1 MATSIAEVRPA
12 PRGAQVA
19 PVVSSRRRRIGGILV
34 VLVLL
39 AVTWELVK
47 WLGGDPWRIHREI
60 FGIRIDYEHIPP
72 FSWRIAS
79 DLALPHLWSI
89 VESFGEISASTGQP
103 LALVLFD
110 SAIYTIRTAAVGF
123 AAGVALGL
131 LLGITFVHSRLLEL
145 ALVPWVVASQT
156 VPIIAIAP
164 VVVVAF
170 GASWQSVAIIATYL
184 TFFPVT
190 IAMIRGLRAFD
201 PRAFELMR
209 SYGASTR
216 QILWRLRLPASV
228 PYLFTALRI
237 AAAGS
242 IVGTIIGELPSGIPN
257 GLGSKILNF
266 NQYHTTS
273 PERLWAVIVATVV
286 TGLLVVGVVRLA
298 ETLITR
304 SRYRPLEGGA

>member
-1 MATSIAEVRPA
+1 MTTTASARPA
-12 PRGAQVA
+12 PSDGHLVRREPIRRALA
-19 PVVSSRRRRIGGILV
+19 IVV
-34 VLVLL
+34 VLL
-39 AVTWELVK
+39 AFALLWEAAK
-47 WLGGDPWRIHREI
+47 WLGGDPWRVHRDLL
-60 FGIRIDYEHIPP
+60 GLRLDVDHAPP
-72 FSWRIAS
+72 FRWRIAS

-89 VESFGEISASTGQP
+89 VGSFGEISASTGQP
-103 LALVLFD
+103 LALVLVD
-110 SAIYTIRTAAVGF
+110 SALYTIRTATLGF

-131 LLGITFVHSRLLEL
+131 GLGIAFVHSRILER
-145 ALVPWVVASQT
+145 AFVPWVVASQT

-201 PRAFELMR
+201 PRAGELMR
-209 SYGASTR
+209 SYGASDR
-216 QILWRLRLPASV
+216 QVLWKLRLPASV

-237 AAAGS
+237 AAAAS
-242 IVGTIIGELPSGIPN
+242 IVGTIIGELPSGIPD

-273 PERLWAVIVATVV
+273 PERLWAVIIATIV
-286 TGLLVVGVVRLA
+286 TGLIVVGVVRLA
-298 ETLITR
+298 ERLLTS
-304 SRYRPLEGGA
+304 SRYRPLEG

>member
-1 MATSIAEVRPA
+1 MR
-12 PRGAQVA
+12 
-19 PVVSSRRRRIGGILV
+19 PVVRRAALRRAVAIG
-34 VLVLL
+34 LVLL
-39 AVTWELVK
+39 AFALLWEVAK
-47 WLGGDPWRIHREI
+47 WLGGDPWRVHRDLL
-60 FGIRIDYEHIPP
+60 GVRLDVDHVPP
-72 FSWRIAS
+72 FRWRIAS

-89 VESFGEISASTGQP
+89 VGSFGEISASTGQP
-103 LALVLFD
+103 LALVLVD
-110 SAIYTIRTAAVGF
+110 SALYTIRTATLGF

-131 LLGITFVHSRLLEL
+131 GLGIAFVHSRILER
-145 ALVPWVVASQT
+145 AFVPWVVASQT

-201 PRAFELMR
+201 PRAGELMR
-209 SYGASTR
+209 SYGASDR
-216 QILWRLRLPASV
+216 QILWKLRLPASV

-237 AAAGS
+237 AAAAS
-242 IVGTIIGELPSGIPN
+242 IVGTIIGELPSGIPD

-273 PERLWAVIVATVV
+273 PERLWAVIIATIV
-286 TGLLVVGVVRLA
+286 TGLIVVGVVRLA
-298 ETLITR
+298 ERLLTS
-304 SRYRPLEGGA
+304 SRYRPLEG